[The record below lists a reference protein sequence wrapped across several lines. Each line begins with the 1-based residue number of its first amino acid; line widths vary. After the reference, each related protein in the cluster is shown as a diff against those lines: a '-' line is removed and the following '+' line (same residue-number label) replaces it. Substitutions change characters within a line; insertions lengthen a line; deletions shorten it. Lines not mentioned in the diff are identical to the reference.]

1 MKARTIL
8 ECGGRSRRFCKPR
21 SEAAALPKRR
31 LRPPHSK
38 LFLLLALLT
47 IACHRPE
54 VPAHPPVILISIDT
68 LRSDHLPAYGYRGIT
83 THAIDR
89 LAADGIVFER
99 AFSHV
104 PLTLP
109 SHASIFTGLLPAH
122 HGVHDNA
129 AFQLDVT
136 TPTIASILR
145 AHGYAT
151 GGVVSAYVLR
161 ASTNIG
167 SGFDSYDDQI
177 AMIEGAPTGNLAR
190 HGRES
195 VAIGKQWIASHSSEP
210 FFAFVHLFEPHAPYE
225 PSYDGEIVTVDALVG
240 ELLDS
245 LRASGLYDD
254 ALIILLSDHGEG
266 LRDHGEQEHGV
277 LLYREALQ
285 VPLIIKLPRNERRG
299 TRVAEAVQ
307 LVDVLPT
314 IAAVTGAT
322 PPRTDGHSLLATP
335 IARAVHSETLYPRL
349 HLGWSELHS
358 VVEWPHHLIDGPK
371 PELYDLE
378 HDRRETH
385 DTHEVDR
392 RVYAKLRHDLANAPS
407 APAVAQRIDPEEAR
421 KLAALGYVSAQSQSA
436 APSTLNP
443 RDHLQDL
450 DALKRVTE
458 LMAARSFAEAAA
470 LMEQLLTTN
479 PGWSDLRDQLG
490 VTYES
495 LGDLAR
501 AEKTYRDAIRATP
514 ELAPEFALS
523 LANVLVERGA
533 LDDAEAHARLALAHN
548 PNATHETLARI
559 AAARGDFATGRRE
572 AELAHS
578 DFVLAQVLL
587 AQNDPSAAL
596 TALQRIYSASRQQKA
611 PLPSGYF
618 AVAGEVFLRLG
629 RRDEARMAFTQALQL
644 HPEDRVSRKRLA
656 TLTPP

>member
-1 MKARTIL
+1 MNAR
-8 ECGGRSRRFCKPR
+8 
-21 SEAAALPKRR
+21 
-31 LRPPHSK
+31 SK
-38 LFLLLALLT
+38 LLLLLFVL
-47 IACHRPE
+47 ACHRAE
-54 VPAHPPVILISIDT
+54 VPSRPHVILISIDT
-68 LRSDHLPAYGYRGIT
+68 LRSDHLPAYGYRGIAT
-83 THAIDR
+83 PGIDR
-89 LAADGIVFER
+89 LAADGVVYER

-122 HGVHDNA
+122 HGVRDNA
-129 AFQLDVT
+129 AFRLGEK
-136 TPTIASILR
+136 TPTIATMLR

-161 ASTNIG
+161 SATNIS
-167 SGFDSYDDQI
+167 SGFDAYDDAI
-177 AMIEGAPTGNLAR
+177 RTIEGAPTGNLAR
-190 HGRES
+190 PGRD
-195 VAIGKQWIASHSSEP
+195 AIENAKWWIGAQRPEQP
-210 FFAFVHLFEPHAPYE
+210 VFAFVHLFEPHAPYE
-225 PSYDGEIVTVDALVG
+225 PSYDGEIVTTDALVG
-240 ELLDS
+240 DLLDS

-299 TRVAEAVQ
+299 TRVSAAVQ

-322 PPRTDGHSLLATP
+322 APRNDGRSLLDTP
-335 IARAVHSETLYPRL
+335 TARAIHGETLYPRL
-349 HLGWSELHS
+349 HLGWSELRS

-371 PELYDLE
+371 PELYDLAR
-378 HDRRETH
+378 DGRETR
-385 DTHEVDR
+385 DIHEIER
-392 RVYAKLRHDLANAPS
+392 RVFAKLRRDVANAPS
-407 APAVAQRIDPEEAR
+407 AAVVAQRIDPEEAK
-421 KLAALGYVSAQSQSA
+421 KLAALGYVSAQSQTA
-436 APSTLNP
+436 ASSTLNP

-458 LMAARSFAEAAA
+458 LMAARKFAEAAA

-490 VTYES
+490 AAYES
-495 LGDLAR
+495 LGDFAR

-523 LANVLVERGA
+523 LANVLVDRGA

-548 PNATHETLARI
+548 PNATHEMLARI
-559 AAARGDFATGRRE
+559 AAARGDFATARRE
-572 AELAHS
+572 AELARS

-587 AQNDPSAAL
+587 AQNDPAGAL
-596 TALQRIYSASRQQKA
+596 VALQRIYTSSRAKKAS
-611 PLPSGYF
+611 LPSGYF

-629 RRDEARMAFTQALQL
+629 RREEARQAFQQALQL
-644 HPEDRVSRKRLA
+644 HPEDQASRKRLA
-656 TLTPP
+656 TLRESRPSP